1 MLLFANTYLTL
12 FSISSRTLHKSS
24 KFSIILIANHKKI
37 TPKSYQPPNPVLLFI
52 IPDISKRKQACY
64 IVSSSR
70 VTNGNTHAGTY
81 LQLPL
86 PDADPQNLSYQK
98 GSIQTRHL
106 LHTAQCTSDYFFV
119 RVGYK
124 GEGGKRLRAKGQDQ
138 GAKG

>member
-52 IPDISKRKQACY
+52 IPDISKRNQACY

-86 PDADPQNLSYQK
+86 HCADPLIIHKKINLDAALYT
-98 GSIQTRHL
+98 G
-106 LHTAQCTSDYFFV
+106 AQCTSDFFFV

-124 GEGGKRLRAKGQDQ
+124 GWGQRAKG
-138 GAKG
+138 